1 MLGAAFTARDAA
13 KAAGKSDA
21 ICVSHQ
27 LPIWIVRSA
36 IEGRPML
43 HDPRKRQCSLCSVTT
58 IHFDDD
64 GMITDLTY
72 QEPVKHLL
80 PAKK

>member
-1 MLGAAFTARDAA
+1 
-13 KAAGKSDA
+13 
-21 ICVSHQ
+21 
-27 LPIWIVRSA
+27 
-36 IEGRPML
+36 
-43 HDPRKRQCSLCSVTT
+43 VTT

-80 PAKK
+80 PVKK